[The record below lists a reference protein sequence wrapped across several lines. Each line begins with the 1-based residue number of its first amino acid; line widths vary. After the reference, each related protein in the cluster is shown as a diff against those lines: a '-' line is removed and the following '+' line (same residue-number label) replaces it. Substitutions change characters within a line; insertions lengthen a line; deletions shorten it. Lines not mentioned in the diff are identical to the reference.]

1 MKKGLAIFFALLLIG
16 ILGYFL
22 VKNQLEKPAEDDTF
36 LLPELKVASIQIK
49 SFEEKGIDLE
59 LALVIDNKM
68 PISLQLDSVSYRIE
82 LEDKQIVESTYPD
95 SISLEASDSSTISL
109 PVTVQPDSIIQG
121 IENANQENKDSLR
134 LEVHT
139 TFLTNLP
146 VAQGP
151 HDLSL
156 NSRIPFIRKPDIV
169 VENVRLEKLGLNQS
183 NVDIKIRV
191 INPNKIPFAI
201 ENTAFQFNVNK
212 DELVSGDFRERTELA
227 AEDTATFTI
236 PVKIDVGQVGET
248 AFNLLFN
255 PGNTN
260 YTFSMNTRLESDVDM
275 IDNSSVVVRNNGK
288 LRELIN

>member
-201 ENTAFQFNVNK
+201 ENTVFQFNVNK